1 MKAIISNRI
10 YLDNPGEIITK
21 EIKKK
26 LTYKFIKKGGDKRS
40 NFAAIETVLNYKV
53 LPRGIISIPQCRTD
67 LIPEGYE
74 IVDRRINY
82 EIPYPKPL
90 YELYE
95 EQVKVYNEI
104 NDTAIINA
112 LVGWGKSYTALWIA
126 WKLGQKALVI
136 THSTTLRD
144 QWIGD
149 IEALFGRKPG
159 VIGSGKMDFEDHF
172 IVVANTQTLVKHV
185 DKVKK
190 EFGLVILDEC
200 LDYESTIDTLEYG
213 KKKLGTIVNQK
224 LDCHVLSMNLTS
236 EKVEYKKVLNFYKS
250 KYIECLK
257 IKHSGGGSFKCTGN
271 HKIFTYT
278 TGNVTAI
285 KAEELK
291 VGDFILQ
298 TLTNHKSSKII
309 NKEWYPIV
317 LGLILGDGHLRLDN
331 ENSNSCRVSITHGE
345 AQLNYLTWKLSV
357 LLNNPTNICKS
368 KSGYNKDRYIYTGTS
383 LSFID
388 IEGWKVKL
396 YGSSKG
402 SKSKV
407 PSDITSLLTVESWAI
422 MYQDDGST
430 SNSSESITFSFC
442 ELDMDSCNNLI
453 ISLKELFNVINPI
466 AFTCNKGFN
475 YIRLNRDDSI
485 KFKTSISSLIHPSM
499 LYKLGSIVPSTF
511 NFNIPNTPLFNESYC
526 VRNIV
531 SIDKSTLTGNNRY
544 NIEVE
549 DNHTYFANGILVSN
563 CHHVPASSFSN
574 ILDGMHARYR
584 LGLSGTLIRKDGK
597 QVVFPDYFG
606 THIVKPPQS
615 NTLTPTIKLVRT
627 NIGLVPDIT
636 WAERIT
642 KLVEDKDYQNF
653 VAALAKGHMA
663 KGHKVLVIA
672 DRVEFLK
679 TIAELVGPRMG
690 LVTGQL
696 GDRDIVKQ
704 QVLDGDLDG
713 ICGSRQIF
721 AEGISINPLSCVILA
736 VPINNDSLLEQI
748 IGRIQRM
755 HPNKLNPLVLDLQFT
770 GWADRKQNESRIGLY
785 LRKGWEIIT
794 V

>member
-40 NFAAIETVLNYKV
+40 NFAAIETVLNYKI

-200 LDYESTIDTLEYG
+200 
-213 KKKLGTIVNQK
+213 
-224 LDCHVLSMNLTS
+224 
-236 EKVEYKKVLNFYKS
+236 
-250 KYIECLK
+250 
-257 IKHSGGGSFKCTGN
+257 
-271 HKIFTYT
+271 
-278 TGNVTAI
+278 
-285 KAEELK
+285 
-291 VGDFILQ
+291 
-298 TLTNHKSSKII
+298 
-309 NKEWYPIV
+309 
-317 LGLILGDGHLRLDN
+317 
-331 ENSNSCRVSITHGE
+331 
-345 AQLNYLTWKLSV
+345 
-357 LLNNPTNICKS
+357 
-368 KSGYNKDRYIYTGTS
+368 
-383 LSFID
+383 
-388 IEGWKVKL
+388 
-396 YGSSKG
+396 
-402 SKSKV
+402 
-407 PSDITSLLTVESWAI
+407 
-422 MYQDDGST
+422 
-430 SNSSESITFSFC
+430 
-442 ELDMDSCNNLI
+442 
-453 ISLKELFNVINPI
+453 
-466 AFTCNKGFN
+466 
-475 YIRLNRDDSI
+475 
-485 KFKTSISSLIHPSM
+485 
-499 LYKLGSIVPSTF
+499 
-511 NFNIPNTPLFNESYC
+511 
-526 VRNIV
+526 
-531 SIDKSTLTGNNRY
+531 
-544 NIEVE
+544 
-549 DNHTYFANGILVSN
+549 
-563 CHHVPASSFSN
+563 HHVPASSFSN

-679 TIAELVGPRMG
+679 TISELVGPRMG

-704 QVLDGDLDG
+704 QILDGELDG